1 MARICTITLMLV
13 IMESI
18 ILIILKVY
26 ANDPTPLSSAPTPL
40 PTNLHP
46 FRLDNEYM
54 TYIHLCLETTLKKC
68 DIPEESNIEFCIAKN
83 LLGCLFNHPMHPKD
97 YPISLG
103 HALGKCHIHCLF
115 DSRSYGISH
124 AQCIADCY
132 EDQMKKH

>member
-1 MARICTITLMLV
+1 MTKLMLV
-13 IMESI
+13 VMELI
-18 ILIILKVY
+18 ILIILIVY